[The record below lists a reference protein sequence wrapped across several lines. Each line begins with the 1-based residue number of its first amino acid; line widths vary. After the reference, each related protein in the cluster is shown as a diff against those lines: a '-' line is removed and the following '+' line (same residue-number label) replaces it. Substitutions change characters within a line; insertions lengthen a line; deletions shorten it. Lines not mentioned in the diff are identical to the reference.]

1 MLKLEARN
9 VEFEILKMAT
19 GHLGNR
25 ASSPARCVVAQRQG
39 GAAVGA
45 KEKVE

>member
-1 MLKLEARN
+1 MLKLKARN

-19 GHLGNR
+19 GHLLRRGVRWHSGR
-25 ASSPARCVVAQRQG
+25 AGRPW
-39 GAAVGA
+39 GA